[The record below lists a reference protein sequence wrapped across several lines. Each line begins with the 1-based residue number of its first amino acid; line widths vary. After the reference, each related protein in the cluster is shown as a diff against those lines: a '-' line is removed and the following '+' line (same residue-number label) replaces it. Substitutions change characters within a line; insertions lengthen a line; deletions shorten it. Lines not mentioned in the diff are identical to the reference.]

1 MTESDWRW
9 YSNIW
14 DRFRR
19 EGGGDWMEYR
29 VLQRQKVE
37 MRKRKDRERLIS
49 RQEMAEKRVLRGT

>member
-1 MTESDWRW
+1 
-9 YSNIW
+9 
-14 DRFRR
+14 
-19 EGGGDWMEYR
+19 MEYR